1 MLDFSGSD
9 HPDAEL
15 IEEARMAAGT
25 DWEEQFVADILARIR
40 RNPGYSLSVAQRA
53 KLEAIA
59 YEA

>member
-15 IEEARMAAGT
+15 IEEARMAAGN